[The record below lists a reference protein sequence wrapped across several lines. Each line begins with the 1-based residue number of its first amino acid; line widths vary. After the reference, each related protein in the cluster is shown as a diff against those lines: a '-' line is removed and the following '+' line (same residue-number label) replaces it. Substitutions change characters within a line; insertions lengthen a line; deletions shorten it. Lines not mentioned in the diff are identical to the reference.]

1 MRKIYLVPNLVTT
14 ANLFCGF
21 YSLICTVK
29 NEPVQAAWALV
40 AASVFDALD
49 GRIARLAKATS
60 EFGVQYDSLSDLV
73 SFGVG
78 PGFLLYSWALSDF
91 GRIGFVA
98 SFLFLVCGALRLAR
112 FNVTSEILPKGLFQ
126 GLPIPGG
133 AGLVSTFVIFSESM
147 KWSVESFR
155 FPLLIATFLISGL
168 MISSIPFP
176 SFKELNWRSKGSF
189 GLLLMGVLSLVL
201 IALRPD
207 VMLFVVLSGYV
218 ISCLVWNS
226 FRALRK
232 GSTPKVA

>member
-21 YSLICTVK
+21 YSLICAVN
-29 NEPVQAAWALV
+29 NEPVQAAWAMV
-40 AASVFDALD
+40 AATVFDALD

-73 SFGVG
+73 SFGVA
-78 PGFLLYSWALSDF
+78 PGFLLYSWALRDL
-91 GRIGFVA
+91 GRVGFVA

-112 FNVTSEILPKGLFQ
+112 FNVTTEMLPKGVFQ

-147 KWSVESFR
+147 KWNVEGFR
-155 FPLLIATFLISGL
+155 FSLLIATFLISAL

-189 GLLLMGVLSLVL
+189 GLLIMGVLALVL
-201 IALRPD
+201 VALHPD
-207 VMLFVVLSGYV
+207 LMLFVVISGYV
-218 ISCLVWNS
+218 ISCLIWNS
-226 FRALRK
+226 VRALRK
-232 GSTPKVA
+232 GSAPKVA